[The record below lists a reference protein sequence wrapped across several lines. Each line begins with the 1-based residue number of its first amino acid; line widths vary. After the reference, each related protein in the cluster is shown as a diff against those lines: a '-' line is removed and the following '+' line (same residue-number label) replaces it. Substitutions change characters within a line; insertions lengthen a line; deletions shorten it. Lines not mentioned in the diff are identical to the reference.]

1 MRFIGPTSY
10 LALSLFAWGS
20 ITVGMAFVT
29 NGQQLLGIRFLLGV
43 AEAGY
48 FPSIIIYFSFWYPK
62 KQQIMRMAILCSAV
76 PASAAIDGILTYGIS
91 YMNGIGGL
99 KSWQWVFVL
108 EGSPIIPLGIIV
120 YFFLDKVPN
129 AIQWLDNI
137 DKQLLTNFLRDDV
150 GVADGEPTLGSRISW
165 RQIRYAFTD
174 CQGYLYSII
183 AFGILTAVKCLTT
196 ILPTLFEATGYTKTE
211 AHLMTTPPYA
221 IACICVLL
229 VGYLSSSLRN
239 KHAYHL
245 VFCLLVAL
253 LGFILMFTL
262 SDHGKV
268 AICISGTVTC
278 SGVFSALPLPL
289 SWLTTNVG
297 GHTKRSMSISFVIGI
312 GQIGGIFMPLV
323 RRLLVKAYRITYEGH
338 FITYQY
344 L

>member
-1 MRFIGPTSY
+1 
-10 LALSLFAWGS
+10 
-20 ITVGMAFVT
+20 
-29 NGQQLLGIRFLLGV
+29 
-43 AEAGY
+43 
-48 FPSIIIYFSFWYPK
+48 
-62 KQQIMRMAILCSAV
+62 MAILCSAV

-229 VGYLSSSLRN
+229 IYREMDKPTYRRGHLICGGMIVVSIIATIVLHIYLMKENKRRICLSTEEYTREATIKEPCDRHPDVRYSS
-239 KHAYHL
+239 
-245 VFCLLVAL
+245 
-253 LGFILMFTL
+253 
-262 SDHGKV
+262 
-268 AICISGTVTC
+268 
-278 SGVFSALPLPL
+278 
-289 SWLTTNVG
+289 
-297 GHTKRSMSISFVIGI
+297 
-312 GQIGGIFMPLV
+312 
-323 RRLLVKAYRITYEGH
+323 
-338 FITYQY
+338 
-344 L
+344 